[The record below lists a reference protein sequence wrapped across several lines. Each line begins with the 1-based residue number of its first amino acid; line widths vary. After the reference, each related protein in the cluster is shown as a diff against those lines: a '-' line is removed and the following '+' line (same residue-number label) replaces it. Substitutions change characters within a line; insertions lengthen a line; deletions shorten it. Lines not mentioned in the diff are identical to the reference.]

1 MTYLVRRTCTEVRD
15 DVHQDVIENPSRPL
29 EDFRE
34 TAAYVLLGD
43 PGAGKTTAFEQESG
57 GCPGGI
63 KLTARDFVDLG
74 TLSERHGATL
84 FIDGLDEMRAGAAD
98 GQTPFGRI
106 RARLDALGRPA
117 FRLSCRDAYWFGTID
132 RTSLECV
139 SRDGKVTVLR
149 LDHLTE
155 ANVREILH
163 HRPDI
168 ADADAF
174 MHEARIRGIGGLLAN
189 PKSLEMLADAVA
201 GGIWPET
208 RMETFELACRKLVRE
223 HHPVHRSATPQFDDV
238 SVLLDVAGRLCAVML
253 LAGNAGYT
261 RNPATA
267 GDHDYPGL
275 EQLPGRNR
283 DLLQH
288 VTGTKLFSAPS
299 GGAPHG
305 LAVPVHQENAEF
317 LAAGYLA
324 SLIDDGLPAGRILSL
339 ITGHDGVVV
348 SKLQGLAAWLAAH
361 SKAARANLIARD
373 SLGTVL
379 YGDVRGFSTDE
390 KRQVLD
396 GVSSATKNHPRIAGK
411 LLFDH
416 RLRHLVPRLGD
427 LATPDMAESF
437 RRILTGPA
445 RDDGRQSLVFMLLV
459 SFKHCDAIP
468 GIVEL
473 ILDVLRDDTWEH
485 GVRTAAL
492 DVLIRHERDAGH
504 PAVDLHALLAEID
517 AGTISD
523 PDDDLLGSLLIE
535 LYPGELTVPRLLQY
549 LRTPGSPSYL
559 GSYFRFWSEHV
570 PETSSVA
577 QLSELLD
584 LIVENTDRLR
594 PALVGRRGEV
604 SFLRR
609 VPYLLLK
616 RVIVELREDVPTHRL
631 RAWLEV
637 VSDPE
642 LRFRPDDS
650 ASIRQWLE
658 RHPDVLKNLIDMEV
672 EGCSGS
678 PGFSRCMHLLERCL
692 FRVRWPPDWCLDR
705 ALAATDSDVAE
716 YFIRKV
722 ADFLNANP
730 HDETLSRDNVEQ
742 RLAEKPALM
751 EPYNR
756 RLAAHDESIA
766 CESRIQ
772 EQDDEH
778 TRRRQ
783 QNWRRQVKAHE
794 HELRENRC
802 PPGLLH
808 VLAGAYF
815 GNYVDVQGNT
825 SMDRLRNLIG
835 DESLARLAR
844 QGLRYSIARDDLPTD
859 TEIIRLRSRKQ
870 THNLALPVLAGLEE
884 AVHDGTDR
892 VLLLDDRQMRL
903 ALAVHYTVAKP
914 VAAPRPPSW
923 FPPLLKTHPHVVSE
937 VLTQVVLSG
946 IQGDTEISAKLYEPA
961 YSEDH
966 EHVARLATL
975 PLLRR
980 FPVRCTDRQ
989 LTALNYL
996 LVAALLRCERASF
1009 LELVEEK
1016 LARRSMNV
1024 AQRVY
1029 WLAAGL
1035 VGAPE
1040 SFTARLER
1048 FVSGNE
1054 RRTRRLAELV
1064 VHRFRVPERL
1074 LGHLNVPAL
1083 RMLIRLAGPSFR
1095 PFSPAPQASSRD
1107 SDEGG
1112 PVTGSMEAALG
1123 IAHLIDRLA
1132 SLPSPEA
1139 TQALQALS
1147 SEDALRPWR
1156 SQLVDAGYRQNER
1169 RREHDFHHCDIEQ
1182 ALAVLDNR
1190 RPANAADLAALT
1202 TSYLREI
1209 ARRIRD
1215 GNTSDWRQYWNVDS
1229 RNRPQKPKPEDA
1241 CRDAL
1246 LSDLQAKLISLHVD
1260 AQPEGRYADDKR
1272 SDIRVSHGDSNVP
1285 VEIKKCSHRDLWSAI
1300 RMQLIARYTRD
1311 PGAGGYGIYLVFWFG
1326 AARCQSPERGARP
1339 KNADELEERLRD
1351 TLSAEDARLI
1361 SFCVV
1366 DVSKPDT

>member
-1 MTYLVRRTCTEVRD
+1 MTHLVRRTCTEIRD
-15 DVHQDVIENPSRPL
+15 GVHQDAIERPSRPL

-43 PGAGKTTAFEQESG
+43 PGAGKTTAFKQESG

-63 KLTARDFVDLG
+63 KVEARDFVALG
-74 TLSERHGATL
+74 SLSEPRGATL
-84 FIDGLDEMRAGAAD
+84 FIDGLDEMRAGTAD
-98 GQTPFGRI
+98 GRTPFDRI

-117 FRLSCRDAYWFGTID
+117 FRLSCREANWFGTID
-132 RTSLECV
+132 RTSLERV
-139 SRDGKVTVLR
+139 SRDGRVTVLR

-155 ANVREILH
+155 ADVREILRQ
-163 HRPDI
+163 RPDI
-168 ADADAF
+168 ADADGF
-174 MHEARIRGIGGLLAN
+174 VDEARNRGIGGMLAN

-201 GGIWPET
+201 GDIWPGT

-223 HHPVHRSATPQFDDV
+223 HHPVLRLATRQFDDV

-305 LAVPVHQENAEF
+305 RAVPVHRENAEF
-317 LAAGYLA
+317 LAARYLA

-348 SKLQGLAAWLAAH
+348 SELQGLAAWLAAH
-361 SKAARANLIARD
+361 SKAARAELIARD

-379 YGDVRGFSTDE
+379 HGDVRGFSVDE
-390 KRQVLD
+390 KRTVLD
-396 GVSSATKNHPRIAGK
+396 GISRAAKNHPRIAGK
-411 LLFDH
+411 LLFDR
-416 RLRHLVPRLGD
+416 RLGHLVPRLGD

-468 GIVEL
+468 GLVDL
-473 ILDVLRDDTWEH
+473 VLDVLRDDTWVY
-485 GVRTAAL
+485 GVRTTAL
-492 DVLIRHERDAGH
+492 DVLIAHECDAGH
-504 PAVDLHALLAEID
+504 PAVDLCALLAEID

-523 PDDDLLGSLLIE
+523 PDDDLLGSLLTK
-535 LYPGELTVPRLLQY
+535 LYPATLTVPGLLPY
-549 LRTPGSPSYL
+549 LRTPGNPSYL
-559 GSYFRFWSEHV
+559 GNYFQFWAVHV
-570 PETSSVA
+570 PEISTVA
-577 QLSELLD
+577 QLSELLN
-584 LIVENTDRLR
+584 LIVEDIDGLR
-594 PALVGRRGEV
+594 PLLVGRRGEV
-604 SFLRR
+604 TFLRR
-609 VPYLLLK
+609 VPFLLVK
-616 RVIVELREDVPTHRL
+616 KVIVALHGDVSTHRL

-637 VSDPE
+637 VADPE
-642 LRFRPDDS
+642 LRIRPDDS
-650 ASIRQWLE
+650 ASIRQWLQ
-658 RHPDVLKNLIDMEV
+658 RYPDVLKNLIEMDV

-678 PGFSRCMHLLERCL
+678 PDFNRCMHRLERRL
-692 FRVRWPPDWCLDR
+692 FRTPWPPIWCLDR
-705 ALAATDSDVAE
+705 ALSATDSDVAE
-716 YFIRKV
+716 YFIYKV
-722 ADFLNANP
+722 ADFLHANP
-730 HDETLSRDNVEQ
+730 HDETPSRDNVER
-742 RLAEKPALM
+742 RLAANPALM
-751 EPYNR
+751 EPFNR
-756 RLAAHDESIA
+756 RLAAHDESLD
-766 CESRIQ
+766 CESRIR

-778 TRRRQ
+778 TRKRQ
-783 QNWRRQVKAHE
+783 RKWRSQVKAHE

-815 GNYVDVQGNT
+815 GNYVDVQGKT
-825 SMDRLRNLIG
+825 SVDRLRDLSG
-835 DESLARLAR
+835 DERLAQLAR
-844 QGLRYSIARDDLPTD
+844 QGLRYSIERDDLPTD
-859 TEIIRLRSRKQ
+859 TEIIGLRSRKQ
-870 THNLALPVLAGLEE
+870 THSLALPVLAGLEE

-903 ALAVHYTVAKP
+903 ALAAHYTVAKP
-914 VAAPRPPSW
+914 VAAPSPPGWLS
-923 FPPLLKTHPHVVSE
+923 PLLKSHPNVVSE
-937 VLTQVVLSG
+937 VLGQVV
-946 IQGDTEISAKLYEPA
+946 ISRMRHGTDVSANLYELA

-966 EHVARLATL
+966 ESVARMATL

-980 FPVRCTDRQ
+980 FPVRCTDRH
-989 LTALNYL
+989 LTALSYL
-996 LVAALLRCERASF
+996 LVAALLHCERDLF
-1009 LELVEEK
+1009 LELAEVK

-1035 VGAPE
+1035 VGAPK
-1040 SFTARLER
+1040 SFAARLER

-1064 VHRFRVPERL
+1064 LHCCRVPERL
-1074 LGHLNVPAL
+1074 LRQMDVPAL
-1083 RMLIRLAGPSFR
+1083 RLLIRLIGSSFR
-1095 PFSPAPQASSRD
+1095 PFSPAPHASSRD

-1112 PVTGSMEAALG
+1112 PVTGSMEASLG
-1123 IAHLIDRLA
+1123 IEHLIGRLA
-1132 SLPSPEA
+1132 SLPYPEA

-1156 SQLVDAGYRQNER
+1156 SQLVDAGHRQNER
-1169 RREHDFHHCDIEQ
+1169 RREDFFQHCDIEQ
-1182 ALAVLDNR
+1182 VLAVLDNR
-1190 RPANAADLAALT
+1190 RPANVADLAALT

-1229 RNRPQKPKPEDA
+1229 RNRPTEPKPEDA

-1246 LSDLQAKLISLHVD
+1246 LSDLQARLISLHVD
-1260 AQPEGRYADDKR
+1260 AQPEGRYAEDKR
-1272 SDIRVSHGDSNVP
+1272 SDIRVSHGQCNVP
-1285 VEIKKCSHRDLWSAI
+1285 VEIKKSSHRDLWSAI
-1300 RMQLIARYTRD
+1300 RAQLIARYTRD

-1326 AARCQSPERGARP
+1326 AAESQPPERGVRP
-1339 KNADELEERLRD
+1339 KDAAELEERLSD
-1351 TLSAEDARLI
+1351 TLSAEEARLI
-1361 SFCVV
+1361 SICIV
-1366 DVSKPDT
+1366 DVSKPEA

>member
-1 MTYLVRRTCTEVRD
+1 MTHLVRRTCTEIRD
-15 DVHQDVIENPSRPL
+15 DVHQDAIESPSRPL

-43 PGAGKTTAFEQESG
+43 PGAGKTKAFEQESG

-63 KLTARDFVDLG
+63 KVTARDFVDLG
-74 TLSERHGATL
+74 TPSEPRGATL

-98 GQTPFGRI
+98 GQTPFDRI

-117 FRLSCRDAYWFGTID
+117 FRLSCREAYWFGAID
-132 RTSLECV
+132 RTNLERV

-155 ANVREILH
+155 ADVREVLH
-163 HRPDI
+163 QRLDI

-174 MHEARIRGIGGLLAN
+174 MDEARNRGIGGMLAN

-208 RMETFELACRKLVRE
+208 RMETFELACRNLVRE
-223 HHPVHRSATPQFDDV
+223 HHPGHRLATLQFDDITG
-238 SVLLDVAGRLCAVML
+238 LLDVAGRLCAVML

-267 GDHDYPGL
+267 GDRDYPGL

-305 LAVPVHQENAEF
+305 LAVPVHRENAEF
-317 LAAGYLA
+317 LAARYLA

-348 SKLQGLAAWLAAH
+348 SKLQGLAAWLAAQ

-396 GVSSATKNHPRIAGK
+396 GVSRATKNDPRIAGK

-427 LATPDMAESF
+427 LATPDLAESL

-468 GIVEL
+468 GVVDL
-473 ILDVLRDDTWEH
+473 VPDVLRDDTWKY
-485 GVRTAAL
+485 GVRAVAL
-492 DVLIRHERDAGH
+492 DVLIRHERNAGH
-504 PAVDLHALLAEID
+504 PAVDLRALLAEIG

-535 LYPGELTVPRLLQY
+535 LYPRELTVLDLLPY

-559 GSYFRFWSEHV
+559 GSYFRFWSKHV

-577 QLSELLD
+577 QLCELLD
-584 LIVENTDRLR
+584 LIVEKTDRLR

-609 VPYLLLK
+609 VPFLLLK
-616 RVIVELREDVPTHRL
+616 KVIVALHGDVSTHRL
-631 RAWLEV
+631 RAWLKI

-642 LRFRPDDS
+642 LRIRPGDS
-650 ASIRQWLE
+650 ASIRQWLV
-658 RHPDVLKNLIDMEV
+658 RHPDMLKNLIDMEV

-678 PGFSRCMHLLERCL
+678 PGFSRCMHLPERCL
-692 FRVRWPPDWCLDR
+692 FRVPWPPDWCLDR

-716 YFIRKV
+716 YFIYKV
-722 ADFLNANP
+722 ADFLHANP
-730 HDETLSRDNVEQ
+730 HAERLSRDNVEQ
-742 RLAEKPALM
+742 RLAENPALM
-751 EPYNR
+751 EPFNR

-766 CESRIQ
+766 YESRIR

-778 TRRRQ
+778 TRKRQ
-783 QNWRRQVKAHE
+783 RKWRSQVKAHE

-808 VLAGAYF
+808 VLAEAYF
-815 GNYVDVQGNT
+815 GNYIDVQGNT
-825 SMDRLRNLIG
+825 STDRLRNLVG
-835 DESLARLAR
+835 DESLAQLAR
-844 QGLRYSIARDDLPTD
+844 QGLRYSIVRDDLPTN
-859 TEIIRLRSRKQ
+859 TEIVRLRSRKQ
-870 THNLALPVLAGLEE
+870 THYLALPVLAGLEE

-914 VAAPRPPSW
+914 VAAPSPPSW
-923 FPPLLKTHPHVVSE
+923 LSPLLRSHPNVVSE
-937 VLTQVVLSG
+937 VLGQAVLSRMQHG
-946 IQGDTEISAKLYEPA
+946 TDVSANLYELA

-966 EHVARLATL
+966 ESVARMATL

-989 LTALNYL
+989 LTALTYL
-996 LVAALLRCERASF
+996 LVAALFHCERTAF
-1009 LELVEEK
+1009 LELAEEK

-1040 SFTARLER
+1040 SFAARLER

-1054 RRTRRLAELV
+1054 RRTRHLAELV
-1064 VHRFRVPERL
+1064 LHRFRVPERL
-1074 LGHLNVPAL
+1074 LGHLDVPAL
-1083 RMLIRLAGPSFR
+1083 RLLIRLVGSSFR
-1095 PFSPAPQASSRD
+1095 PFSPASHASSRN
-1107 SDEGG
+1107 SDEGS
-1112 PVTGSMEAALG
+1112 PVTGSMEASLG
-1123 IAHLIDRLA
+1123 IEHLIGRLA

-1147 SEDALRPWR
+1147 LEDTLRPWR
-1156 SQLVDAGYRQNER
+1156 SQLVDAGCRQNER
-1169 RREHDFHHCDIEQ
+1169 RREDGFQHCDIEQ
-1182 ALAVLDNR
+1182 VLAVLDNR
-1190 RPANAADLAALT
+1190 RPANTADLAALT

-1215 GNTSDWRQYWNVDS
+1215 GSTSDWRQYWNVDS
-1229 RNRPQKPKPEDA
+1229 RNRPQEPKPEDA

-1285 VEIKKCSHRDLWSAI
+1285 VEIKRSSHRDLWSAI
-1300 RMQLIARYTRD
+1300 RAQLIAKYTRD

-1339 KNADELEERLRD
+1339 KSADELEERLRD
-1351 TLSAEDARLI
+1351 TLSAGDARLI
-1361 SFCVV
+1361 SICVV